1 VLESVLWRAPEWV
14 LPLLCVLESSG
25 GAQCSNFFLL
35 VRLCELF
42 VPLWILLRVGRLG
55 SDLI

>member
-1 VLESVLWRAPEWV
+1 VLESFLWRAPEWV
-14 LPLLCVLESSG
+14 LPLLRVPGSSE
-25 GAQCSNFFLL
+25 GAQCSKTRLW
-35 VRLCELF
+35 VRLRELF